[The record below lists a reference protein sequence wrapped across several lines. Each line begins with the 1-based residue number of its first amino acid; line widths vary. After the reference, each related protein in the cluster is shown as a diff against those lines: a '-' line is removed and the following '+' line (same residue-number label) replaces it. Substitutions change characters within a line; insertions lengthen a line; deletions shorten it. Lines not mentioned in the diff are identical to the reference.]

1 MMYPR
6 FVFCLLA
13 LCLTVFAAPAAAKT
27 YDLAFISADIPDA
40 CHFMTRDGAVFVLD
54 DEDHFFTLNI
64 VERDKSVSLEEY
76 AQKLSR
82 SINGGPVS
90 KAGEDAWTFLVKV
103 AVVPFNV
110 LVMGNDEHVAE
121 LFTDQNRAEWPK
133 DIKSALDSIKG
144 KTPALDSLLQK
155 LLAPRQP

>member
-6 FVFCLLA
+6 FVFSLLV

-40 CHFMTRDGAVFVLD
+40 CHFMTRDGAVFVVD
-54 DEDHFFTLNI
+54 DEDHFFTINV
-64 VERDKSVSLEEY
+64 VERDKNTSLEEY

-90 KAGEDAWTFLVKV
+90 KAGEDAWTFIVKV
-103 AVVPFNV
+103 AVVPFDV
-110 LVMGNDEHVAE
+110 LVMGDDEHVVE
-121 LFTDQNRAEWPK
+121 LFTDQNRADWPK
-133 DIKSALDSIKG
+133 DIKGALDSIKG
-144 KTPALDSLLQK
+144 KTPALDSLVQRV
-155 LLAPRQP
+155 LAPR